1 MFYSYLCRSLNYG
14 CIFFGKT
21 FSSVIVIFF
30 NRLEL
35 EDMEIKQ
42 NSAIKQLMR
51 EFNTQMALKEKE
63 LEGSIK
69 ETIGKKQRVLKSM
82 NYRAICYYG
91 RFKKSE

>member
-1 MFYSYLCRSLNYG
+1 MLYTYLCCSLNYEY
-14 CIFFGKT
+14 IFSGKT
-21 FSSVIVIFF
+21 FSSVILIFF

-35 EDMEIKQ
+35 EDIEIKQ

-69 ETIGKKQRVLKSM
+69 ETIGKKQHVFS
-82 NYRAICYYG
+82 
-91 RFKKSE
+91 